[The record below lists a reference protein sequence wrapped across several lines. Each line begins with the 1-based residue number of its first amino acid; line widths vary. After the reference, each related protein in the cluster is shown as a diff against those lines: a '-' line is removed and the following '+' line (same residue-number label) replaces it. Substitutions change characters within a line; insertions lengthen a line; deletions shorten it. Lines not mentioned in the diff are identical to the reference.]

1 MFRVSARSADD
12 GVVVFI
18 DSPEGVV
25 YRLRVVLLGAGGR
38 ELVAQLEGT
47 TATGGTWRQHDAPF
61 AVMRVGISDLELLP
75 GPARPGDTWRVLE
88 PNNDLSPGP
97 GLEAFGSSAEASFM
111 TRGDVVPPA
120 RQRNTGPYAHP
131 HETAY
136 PHVAPYVRAMD
147 EAGELGDY
155 DAAGGS
161 GPQRHRP
168 GEGSYERSEA
178 YSRDSRRGSR
188 PYP

>member
-75 GPARPGDTWRVLE
+75 GPARPGDTE
-88 PNNDLSPGP
+88 GTLS
-97 GLEAFGSSAEASFM
+97 
-111 TRGDVVPPA
+111 
-120 RQRNTGPYAHP
+120 HP
-131 HETAY
+131 H
-136 PHVAPYVRAMD
+136 VNGIRAHTRI
-147 EAGELGDY
+147 LTK
-155 DAAGGS
+155 
-161 GPQRHRP
+161 PRIHTWRHTCALWTKRA
-168 GEGSYERSEA
+168 S
-178 YSRDSRRGSR
+178 
-188 PYP
+188 

>member
-1 MFRVSARSADD
+1 MFRVSARSAGD

-75 GPARPGDTWRVLE
+75 APARPGDTCRVFG

-97 GLEAFGSSAEASFM
+97 GLEAFGSSTKASC
-111 TRGDVVPPA
+111 TRPRDVVP
-120 RQRNTGPYAHP
+120 
-131 HETAY
+131 
-136 PHVAPYVRAMD
+136 
-147 EAGELGDY
+147 
-155 DAAGGS
+155 AA
-161 GPQRHRP
+161 
-168 GEGSYERSEA
+168 
-178 YSRDSRRGSR
+178 
-188 PYP
+188 